1 MWAIKLKDAIPEKYE
16 PKRCHTKKVCAKLK
30 RKRVKQWVQRHPPER
45 KKWVQKSIRW
55 RDCPHLSKDRKERI
69 LHKSLKI

>member
-45 KKWVQKSIRW
+45 KKWVQKVSVGEIAHISQKTEKREYCIRV
-55 RDCPHLSKDRKERI
+55 
-69 LHKSLKI
+69 